1 MFCFVWIT
9 LSDSNVEIMMVK
21 DSDDKNLVA

>member
-9 LSDSNVEIMMVK
+9 LSDSNVEIMMGK
-21 DSDDKNLVA
+21 DSGDKNLVV

>member
-9 LSDSNVEIMMVK
+9 LSDSNVEIMMGK
-21 DSDDKNLVA
+21 DSDDKNLVV

>member
-9 LSDSNVEIMMVK
+9 LSDSNVEIMMGK
-21 DSDDKNLVA
+21 DSGDKNLVA